1 MVKVFKG
8 DPKGNG
14 LKIGVV
20 VSEFNESVTG
30 KLLDG
35 ALAVLREGGVR
46 EEDIHI
52 AKVPGAF
59 EIPLAASQMARS
71 GEYSGLICLGAV
83 IRGETPH
90 FEHIS
95 REVSRGIADIMMNSG
110 LPVSFGVLTTET
122 VQQAVDRSDPAGY
135 DRGGEAAR
143 VVLEMANL
151 LKDISV

>member
-1 MVKVFKG
+1 MKVSEG

-20 VSEFNESVTG
+20 VSKFNESVTG

-46 EEDIHI
+46 DEDIHI
-52 AKVPGAF
+52 VKVPGAF
-59 EIPLAASQMARS
+59 EIPLAASRMARS
-71 GEYSGLICLGAV
+71 GGYSGLICLGAV

-95 REVSRGIADIMMNSG
+95 REVSRGIVDIMIDSG

-122 VQQAVDRSDPAGY
+122 VQQAEDRSNPQSLN
-135 DRGGEAAR
+135 RGGEAAR
-143 VVLEMANL
+143 VVLEMADL
-151 LKDISV
+151 LKNLSV